1 MIVVHMTPEDNAPLF
16 RVGPPLRVPVTSI
29 YTNWERTEMWV
40 QVQGNMYYNNQRDRI
55 EGSEFG
61 GLE

>member
-1 MIVVHMTPEDNAPLF
+1 MIVVHMTPEDNVPLF

-29 YTNWERTEMWV
+29 SINWERNEMWV

-55 EGSEFG
+55 EGSEFD
-61 GLE
+61 ECK